1 MERSEHKEKKLFKR
15 FQDQCPLRMP
25 LYDYSYIGLKK
36 NKKRFIND
44 KKISIIGEFSYN
56 LACKNYIAFDMHGD
70 FQRYTNGMYLYELIV

>member
-25 LYDYSYIGLKK
+25 LYDYSYIGLNK
-36 NKKRFIND
+36 KKRFIND

-56 LACKNYIAFDMHGD
+56 LACKNYIAFD
-70 FQRYTNGMYLYELIV
+70 IVTFKDIQMACTCMN

>member
-36 NKKRFIND
+36 KRFIND

-56 LACKNYIAFDMHGD
+56 LACKNYIAFDIGD